1 MTSLATDLRNLARRV
16 AANRP
21 EHRNPEAFAIE
32 KQEIADE
39 LSRLARSADR
49 QEANHHGHD
58 R

>member
-39 LSRLARSADR
+39 FFRLARSVDR
-49 QEANHHGHD
+49 QEANYYGYD
-58 R
+58 